1 MNPRRNPRCRVEVLL
16 SLDALMIDWLR
27 YLLMMFYAP
36 VRGMRGMRDRGSL
49 APVAVIAFLGQLA
62 YAVVTKKFAGL
73 PTIGS
78 GGSTYTEL
86 FDAAKYV
93 VLIAIVLVPILT
105 LIANLFERRG
115 SFRVVITQEYASVAA
130 TMFYVLTA
138 ANVFSLLI
146 AALLHY
152 TGAQAQQVA
161 SMIQHADQTRAMLPS
176 DPQFQEAADQL
187 FSNPALLALQLFAL
201 PRLLFLGIGIELGV
215 KDAFRMS
222 GIRAFAVTFFG
233 SLAAVFVIPIF
244 EVLISSL
251 PRSPFLLFI
260 LFILLRGYF
269 SDILGSHRAKA
280 AFKQN
285 LESATLN
292 PADAS
297 AHYNLGLIH
306 QSRGEFDQARQRF
319 ERALEIDPE
328 EIDASYQLGRI
339 ARQQKRYADAIQNF
353 EHVVMR
359 NQTHSQHEVW
369 REVAATYIAAGQFED
384 ARTALDQFLEHRP
397 SDPEGLYLMGRA
409 HAGLGHKREAT
420 SLMQACI
427 EAVKTAPAYK
437 YRASKR
443 WLNEAQQFIKS
454 SQ

>member
-1 MNPRRNPRCRVEVLL
+1 MF
-16 SLDALMIDWLR
+16 DWLR
-27 YLLMMFYAP
+27 FLLMIFYAP

-49 APVAVIAFLGQLA
+49 APV
-62 YAVVTKKFAGL
+62 
-73 PTIGS
+73 
-78 GGSTYTEL
+78 
-86 FDAAKYV
+86 
-93 VLIAIVLVPILT
+93 VLIAFAAQFAFGFVAKRFAGVTYGVTWELFHTAKIIAIVAIVLLPILT
-105 LIANLFERRG
+105 LVANMFERRG
-115 SFRVVITQEYASVAA
+115 SFRVVLTQEYAPLAA
-130 TMFYVLTA
+130 SLFYFLTA
-138 ANVFSLLI
+138 ANVLGLLI
-146 AALLHY
+146 ATFLHY
-152 TGAQAQQVA
+152 SGIQAQTV
-161 SMIQHADQTRAMLPS
+161 AMLLVAYQTPGAAPEFAQS
-176 DPQFQEAADQL
+176 GPFAEQLKNPVFLAYNLFTMFQRGL
-187 FSNPALLALQLFAL
+187 F
-201 PRLLFLGIGIELGV
+201 GIGIILGV
-215 KDAFRMS
+215 KDTFRMS
-222 GIRAFAVTFFG
+222 AVRAFGVTFISYF
-233 SLAAVFVIPIF
+233 AVQFIAPIAF
-244 EVLISSL
+244 HLFSGIAG
-251 PRSPFLLFI
+251 SPFLLFF
-260 LFILLRGYF
+260 LFLLLRGYF
-269 SDILGSHRAKA
+269 TDIMGGHRARA

-306 QSRGEFDQARQRF
+306 QSRGELDQARERF
-319 ERALEIDPE
+319 DRALQIDPE

-353 EHVVMR
+353 EQVVAR
-359 NQTHSQHEVW
+359 NSAHSQYEVW

>member
-1 MNPRRNPRCRVEVLL
+1 MF
-16 SLDALMIDWLR
+16 DWLR
-27 YLLMMFYAP
+27 FLLMIFYAP
-36 VRGMRGMRDRGSL
+36 VRGMRGMRDRSL
-49 APVAVIAFLGQLA
+49 APVVAIAFAAQFAFGYVVKQFAGGPFGITWDLVLTA
-62 YAVVTKKFAGL
+62 KIIAVV
-73 PTIGS
+73 
-78 GGSTYTEL
+78 
-86 FDAAKYV
+86 
-93 VLIAIVLVPILT
+93 AIVLVPILT
-105 LIANLFERRG
+105 LVANMFERRG
-115 SFRVVITQEYASVAA
+115 SFRVVLTQEYAPLAA
-130 TMFYVLTA
+130 SLFYALTA
-138 ANVFSLLI
+138 ASLLSILI
-146 AALLHY
+146 AVVLHY
-152 TGAQAQQVA
+152 SGIQAQTVA
-161 SMIQHADQTRAMLPS
+161 MQLQAYQTPGAMPEFS
-176 DPQFQEAADQL
+176 QTGPYAEQFKDPVFL
-187 FSNPALLALQLFAL
+187 TYILFATFEL
-201 PRLLFLGIGIELGV
+201 GLFGIGTIVAV
-215 KDAFRMS
+215 KDTFRMS
-222 GIRAFAVTFFG
+222 AVRAFAVSFISFF
-233 SLAAVFVIPIF
+233 AAQFVGPIAF
-244 EVLISSL
+244 QLFSGVAG
-251 PRSPFLLFI
+251 SPFLLFF
-260 LFILLRGYF
+260 LFLLLRGYF
-269 SDILGSHRAKA
+269 SDIMGGHRARA

-306 QSRGEFDQARQRF
+306 QSRGELDQARERF
-319 ERALEIDPE
+319 ERALQIDPE

-339 ARQQKRYADAIQNF
+339 ARQQKRYGDAIQNF
-353 EHVVMR
+353 EQVVAR
-359 NQTHSQHEVW
+359 NPAHSQHEVW

>member
-1 MNPRRNPRCRVEVLL
+1 M
-16 SLDALMIDWLR
+16 DWLR
-27 YLLMMFYAP
+27 YLLMIFYAP
-36 VRGMRGMRDRGSL
+36 VRGMRGVRDRGSL
-49 APVAVIAFLGQLA
+49 APVVLIAFLIQIAYSFVTERYAGTAGRTGIFSDLFLA
-62 YAVVTKKFAGL
+62 AMT
-73 PTIGS
+73 
-78 GGSTYTEL
+78 
-86 FDAAKYV
+86 V
-93 VLIAIVLVPILT
+93 VLVAVVLVPILT
-105 LIANLFERRG
+105 LVANMFERRG
-115 SFRVVITQEYASVAA
+115 SFRVVITQEYAPVAA

-138 ANVFSLLI
+138 ANILSILI

-152 TGAQAQQVA
+152 SGIQSQFVA
-161 SMIQHADQTRAMLPS
+161 AMLQQG
-176 DPQFQEAADQL
+176 DEMRTAVRDNPQ
-187 FSNPALLALQLFAL
+187 LALQMDQLLNDPGLLYQALFGI
-201 PRLLFLGIGIELGV
+201 PKMFLFGVGMVFGV

-222 GIRAFAVTFFG
+222 AVRAFAVTVIACFG
-233 SLAAVFVIPIF
+233 SALVLPIVGRLFSGVFG
-244 EVLISSL
+244 
-251 PRSPFLLFI
+251 SPFLLFL
-260 LFILLRGYF
+260 LFLLLRGYF
-269 SDILGSHRAKA
+269 SDIMGSHRAKA

-306 QSRGEFDQARQRF
+306 QSRGELDEARARF
-319 ERALEIDPE
+319 ERALEIDAE

-339 ARQQKRYADAIQNF
+339 ARQQKRYADAIQSF
-353 EHVVMR
+353 EQVVAR
-359 NQTHSQHEVW
+359 NPAHSQHEVW

>member
-1 MNPRRNPRCRVEVLL
+1 MF
-16 SLDALMIDWLR
+16 DWLR
-27 YLLMMFYAP
+27 FLLMTFYAP

-49 APVAVIAFLGQLA
+49 APVVLIAFAGQFAFGFVVKNFAGANYGVVWELFHTA
-62 YAVVTKKFAGL
+62 KIIAVVT
-73 PTIGS
+73 
-78 GGSTYTEL
+78 
-86 FDAAKYV
+86 
-93 VLIAIVLVPILT
+93 IVLVPILT
-105 LIANLFERRG
+105 LVANMFERRG
-115 SFRVVITQEYASVAA
+115 SFRVVLTQEYAPLAASVL
-130 TMFYVLTA
+130 YVLTA
-138 ANVFSLLI
+138 ANLFGLLI
-146 AALLHY
+146 AVFLHFS
-152 TGAQAQQVA
+152 GIQAQTV
-161 SMIQHADQTRAMLPS
+161 AMLL
-176 DPQFQEAADQL
+176 QFYQSPDAPEAARTGILAEQVKNPIFLAYEL
-187 FSNPALLALQLFAL
+187 FVMFERGLF
-201 PRLLFLGIGIELGV
+201 GIGIVLAV
-215 KDAFRMS
+215 RDVFRMS
-222 GIRAFAVTFFG
+222 TGRAFAVTFLSCFTG
-233 SLAAVFVIPIF
+233 LIFAQPVLSLLSGVAG
-244 EVLISSL
+244 
-251 PRSPFLLFI
+251 SPFLLFF
-260 LFILLRGYF
+260 LFLLLRGYY
-269 SDILGSHRAKA
+269 SDIMGGHRARA

-306 QSRGEFDQARQRF
+306 QSRGEFDQARERF
-319 ERALEIDPE
+319 ARALEIDPE

-339 ARQQKRYADAIQNF
+339 ARQQKRYAEAIQNF
-353 EHVVMR
+353 EQVVAR
-359 NQTHSQHEVW
+359 DSAHSQYEVW

>member
-1 MNPRRNPRCRVEVLL
+1 VSRLK
-16 SLDALMIDWLR
+16 SLEQQIHMIHWLR
-27 YLLMMFYAP
+27 SLLMVFYAP
-36 VRGMRGMRDRGSL
+36 VRGMREMRDRGSL
-49 APVAVIAFLGQLA
+49 APVALLAFMSQAG
-62 YAVVTKKFAGL
+62 YSFVTEKFAG
-73 PTIGS
+73 T
-78 GGSTYTEL
+78 
-86 FDAAKYV
+86 AARAGIFSDLYQAATMV
-93 VLIAIVLVPILT
+93 VLVAVVLVPIFT
-105 LIANLFERRG
+105 LVANTFERRG
-115 SFRVVITQEYASVAA
+115 SFRVVITQEYAAVAA
-130 TMFYVLTA
+130 MMFYVLMAT
-138 ANVFSLLI
+138 NVLAMVI
-146 AALLHY
+146 ATILHY
-152 TGAQAQQVA
+152 SGIQAQQIA
-161 SMIQHADQTRAMLPS
+161 GMIEHADQTRAMLP
-176 DPQFQEAADQL
+176 DTPQWAAAAEQL
-187 FSNPALLALQLFAL
+187 KNPAILSENLFLLPKLALFAV
-201 PRLLFLGIGIELGV
+201 GMIIGV
-215 KDAFRMS
+215 KDTFRMS
-222 GIRAFAVTFFG
+222 AVRAFGVTVVSFFVSFLVAPIAYRLFSG
-233 SLAAVFVIPIF
+233 VFG
-244 EVLISSL
+244 
-251 PRSPFLLFI
+251 SPFLLF
-260 LFILLRGYF
+260 LVFMLLRGYF
-269 SDILGSHRAKA
+269 SDIMGSHRAKA

-306 QSRGEFDQARQRF
+306 QNRGELEAARERF
-319 ERALEIDPE
+319 ERALQIDAE

-353 EHVVMR
+353 ENVVAR
-359 NQTHSQHEVW
+359 NQAHSQYEVW

-454 SQ
+454 GQ

>member
-1 MNPRRNPRCRVEVLL
+1 MINWLRFL
-16 SLDALMIDWLR
+16 LMI
-27 YLLMMFYAP
+27 FYAP

-49 APVAVIAFLGQLA
+49 APVALIAFLSQAA
-62 YAVVTKKFAGL
+62 YSFVTEKFAG
-73 PTIGS
+73 TSARAGVV
-78 GGSTYTEL
+78 GDL
-86 FDAAKYV
+86 FQAAIIV
-93 VLIAIVLVPILT
+93 VMVAVVLVPILT
-105 LIANLFERRG
+105 LVANMFERRG
-115 SFRVVITQEYASVAA
+115 SFRVVITQEYAPVAA

-138 ANVFSLLI
+138 ANLISILI
-146 AALLHY
+146 AVLMHY
-152 TGAQAQQVA
+152 SGIQAQQVA
-161 SMIQHADQTRAMLPS
+161 SMIEHADQTRAMLPNTPEFAVAAEQLK
-176 DPQFQEAADQL
+176 DPAILSENL
-187 FSNPALLALQLFAL
+187 FLLPKLVLFA
-201 PRLLFLGIGIELGV
+201 IGMVVGV

-222 GIRAFAVTFFG
+222 ATRAFAVTLISVFG
-233 SLAAVFVIPIF
+233 SMFVAPLAARLFSGVFG
-244 EVLISSL
+244 
-251 PRSPFLLFI
+251 SPFLLFI
-260 LFILLRGYF
+260 LFMLLRGYV
-269 SDILGSHRAKA
+269 SDIMGSHRAKA

-306 QSRGEFDQARQRF
+306 QSRGELDQARERF
-319 ERALEIDPE
+319 ERALQIDPE

-339 ARQQKRYADAIQNF
+339 ARQQKRYADAIKNF
-353 EHVVMR
+353 EQVVTR
-359 NQTHSQHEVW
+359 NPAHSQHEIW

>member
-1 MNPRRNPRCRVEVLL
+1 MF
-16 SLDALMIDWLR
+16 DWLR
-27 YLLMMFYAP
+27 FLLMTFYAP

-49 APVAVIAFLGQLA
+49 APVVLIAFAGQFAFGFVVKNFAGANYGVVWELFHTA
-62 YAVVTKKFAGL
+62 KIIAVVT
-73 PTIGS
+73 
-78 GGSTYTEL
+78 
-86 FDAAKYV
+86 
-93 VLIAIVLVPILT
+93 IVLVPILT
-105 LIANLFERRG
+105 LVANMFERRG
-115 SFRVVITQEYASVAA
+115 SFRVVLTQEYAPLAASVL
-130 TMFYVLTA
+130 YYLTA
-138 ANVFSLLI
+138 ANLFGLLI
-146 AALLHY
+146 AVFLHY
-152 TGAQAQQVA
+152 SGIQAQTV
-161 SMIQHADQTRAMLPS
+161 AMLL
-176 DPQFQEAADQL
+176 QFYQSPDAPEAARTGILAEQVKNPIFLAYEL
-187 FSNPALLALQLFAL
+187 FVMFERGLF
-201 PRLLFLGIGIELGV
+201 GIGVVLAV
-215 KDAFRMS
+215 RDVFRMS
-222 GIRAFAVTFFG
+222 TGRAFAVTFLSCFTG
-233 SLAAVFVIPIF
+233 LIFAQPVLSLLSGVAG
-244 EVLISSL
+244 
-251 PRSPFLLFI
+251 SPFLLFF
-260 LFILLRGYF
+260 LFLLLRGYY
-269 SDILGSHRAKA
+269 SDIMGGHRARA

-306 QSRGEFDQARQRF
+306 QSRGELDQARERF
-319 ERALEIDPE
+319 ARALEIDPE

-353 EHVVMR
+353 EQVVAR
-359 NQTHSQHEVW
+359 NEAHSQYEVW

>member
-1 MNPRRNPRCRVEVLL
+1 
-16 SLDALMIDWLR
+16 
-27 YLLMMFYAP
+27 
-36 VRGMRGMRDRGSL
+36 
-49 APVAVIAFLGQLA
+49 
-62 YAVVTKKFAGL
+62 
-73 PTIGS
+73 
-78 GGSTYTEL
+78 
-86 FDAAKYV
+86 
-93 VLIAIVLVPILT
+93 
-105 LIANLFERRG
+105 
-115 SFRVVITQEYASVAA
+115 
-130 TMFYVLTA
+130 
-138 ANVFSLLI
+138 
-146 AALLHY
+146 
-152 TGAQAQQVA
+152 
-161 SMIQHADQTRAMLPS
+161 MIQNADQTRAMFADNPQLAAAAEQLYN
-176 DPQFQEAADQL
+176 DPALISQQL
-187 FSNPALLALQLFAL
+187 FVMPKLLLFAV
-201 PRLLFLGIGIELGV
+201 GVVLGV

-222 GIRAFAVTFFG
+222 LARAFGVTVISLIG
-233 SLAAVFVIPIF
+233 SLFVAPIAARLFSGVFG
-244 EVLISSL
+244 
-251 PRSPFLLFI
+251 SPFLLF
-260 LFILLRGYF
+260 LVFMLLRGYF
-269 SDILGSHRAKA
+269 SDIMGSHRAKA

-297 AHYNLGLIH
+297 AHYNLGLIY
-306 QSRGEFDQARQRF
+306 QSRGELDAARERF
-319 ERALEIDPE
+319 ERALQIDPE

-353 EHVVMR
+353 EQVVAR
-359 NQTHSQHEVW
+359 NPAHSQHEVW

>member
-1 MNPRRNPRCRVEVLL
+1 
-16 SLDALMIDWLR
+16 MIDWLR
-27 YLLMMFYAP
+27 SLLMIFYAP
-36 VRGMRGMRDRGSL
+36 ARGMRAMRDRGSL
-49 APVAVIAFLGQLA
+49 APVALIVFLSQVVYNVI
-62 YAVVTKKFAGL
+62 TKRFSGL

-78 GGSTYTEL
+78 GGGIYPEL
-86 FDAAKYV
+86 FEAAKFV
-93 VLIAIVLVPILT
+93 VLVAVVLVPILT
-105 LIANLFERRG
+105 LIANMFERRG
-115 SFRVVITQEYASVAA
+115 SFRVVITQEYAPVAA

-138 ANVFSLLI
+138 ANIFAIIV

-152 TGAQAQQVA
+152 SGMQAQQVA
-161 SMIQHADQTRAMLPS
+161 SMIQHADQTRAMLPA
-176 DPQFQEAADQL
+176 DAQFQAAADHL
-187 FSNPALLALQLFAL
+187 FSNPPLLSQQLFNIS
-201 PRLLFLGIGIELGV
+201 RLLFFAVGILLGV
-215 KDAFRMS
+215 KDAFRTS
-222 GIRAFAVTFFG
+222 LIRSFFVT
-233 SLAAVFVIPIF
+233 LIAVFTAQFFLPVV
-244 EVLISSL
+244 ETVVSAL
-251 PRSPFLLFI
+251 PRSPFLLFL

-269 SDILGSHRAKA
+269 SDILGSHRARA

-306 QSRGEFDQARQRF
+306 QSRGELDQARERF
-319 ERALEIDPE
+319 ERALQIDAE

-339 ARQQKRYADAIQNF
+339 ARQQKRYADAIHNF
-353 EHVVMR
+353 EQVVMR
-359 NQTHSQHEVW
+359 NPAHSQHEVW

>member
-1 MNPRRNPRCRVEVLL
+1 ML
-16 SLDALMIDWLR
+16 DWLR
-27 YLLMMFYAP
+27 FLLMIFHAP

-49 APVAVIAFLGQLA
+49 APV
-62 YAVVTKKFAGL
+62 
-73 PTIGS
+73 
-78 GGSTYTEL
+78 
-86 FDAAKYV
+86 
-93 VLIAIVLVPILT
+93 VLIAFAGQFAYGYVAKKYAGATYGVTWELFHTAKIIAIVAIVMVPILT
-105 LIANLFERRG
+105 LVANMFERRG
-115 SFRVVITQEYASVAA
+115 SFRVVLTQEYAPLAA
-130 TMFYVLTA
+130 SLFYVLTA
-138 ANVFSLLI
+138 ANILGLLI
-146 AALLHY
+146 ATVLHY
-152 TGAQAQQVA
+152 SGVQAQTV
-161 SMIQHADQTRAMLPS
+161 AMLLVTYQNPDAVPKIAQS
-176 DPQFQEAADQL
+176 GELAEQLKNPVFLAYQL
-187 FSNPALLALQLFAL
+187 FTMFQRGLF
-201 PRLLFLGIGIELGV
+201 GIGVILAV
-215 KDAFRMS
+215 KDTFRMS
-222 GIRAFAVTFFG
+222 AVRAFGVTFISYF
-233 SLAAVFVIPIF
+233 AVQLIAPIAF
-244 EVLISSL
+244 HLFSGVAG
-251 PRSPFLLFI
+251 SPFLLFF
-260 LFILLRGYF
+260 LFLLLRNYF
-269 SDILGSHRAKA
+269 SDIMGGHRARA

-297 AHYNLGLIH
+297 AHYNLGLLH
-306 QSRGEFDQARQRF
+306 QGRGELDQARQRF

-353 EHVVMR
+353 EQVVTR
-359 NQTHSQHEVW
+359 NPAHSQHEIW

>member
-1 MNPRRNPRCRVEVLL
+1 ML
-16 SLDALMIDWLR
+16 DWLR
-27 YLLMMFYAP
+27 FLLMIFYAP

-49 APVAVIAFLGQLA
+49 APVVLIAFIAQFAFGFVA
-62 YAVVTKKFAGL
+62 KRFAGAAGYG
-73 PTIGS
+73 IVW
-78 GGSTYTEL
+78 EL
-86 FDAAKYV
+86 FHTAKIIAIV
-93 VLIAIVLVPILT
+93 AIVLVPILT
-105 LIANLFERRG
+105 LVANMFERRG
-115 SFRVVITQEYASVAA
+115 SFRVVLTQEYAPLAA
-130 TMFYVLTA
+130 SLFYVLTT
-138 ANVFSLLI
+138 ANVFGILI
-146 AALLHY
+146 AAFLHY
-152 TGAQAQQVA
+152 TGVQAQTV
-161 SMIQHADQTRAMLPS
+161 AMLLHAYQTPG
-176 DPQFQEAADQL
+176 AAPDFAQSGPLGEQL
-187 FSNPALLALQLFAL
+187 KNPVFLGYSLFAMFQ
-201 PRLLFLGIGIELGV
+201 RMLFGIGMIFAV
-215 KDAFRMS
+215 KDTFRMS
-222 GIRAFAVTFFG
+222 AVRAFAVTFISAF
-233 SLAAVFVIPIF
+233 AAQFVAPIAF
-244 EVLISSL
+244 YLFSGVAG
-251 PRSPFLLFI
+251 SPFLLFF
-260 LFILLRGYF
+260 LFLLLRGYF
-269 SDILGSHRAKA
+269 SDIMGSHRARA
-280 AFKQN
+280 AFRQN

-306 QSRGEFDQARQRF
+306 QSRGELDQARQRF

-339 ARQQKRYADAIQNF
+339 ARQQKRYAEAIQNF
-353 EHVVMR
+353 EHVVAR
-359 NQTHSQHEVW
+359 NAAHSQHEVW

>member
-1 MNPRRNPRCRVEVLL
+1 
-16 SLDALMIDWLR
+16 MIDWLR
-27 YLLMMFYAP
+27 FLLMIFYAP
-36 VRGMRGMRDRGSL
+36 VRGMRAMRDRGSL
-49 APVAVIAFLGQLA
+49 APVAVIGLLGQFA
-62 YAVVTKKFAGL
+62 YTVITKKFAGI

-78 GGSTYTEL
+78 GGGVYHEL
-86 FDAAKYV
+86 FDAAKFV
-93 VLIAIVLVPILT
+93 ALVAVVLVPILT
-105 LIANLFERRG
+105 LVANMFERRG
-115 SFRVVITQEYASVAA
+115 SFRVVITQEYAPVAA

-138 ANVFSLLI
+138 ANIFSILI

-152 TGAQAQQVA
+152 TGAQEMQVA
-161 SMIQHADQTRAMLPS
+161 SLIQHQDQTRAMLPG
-176 DPQFQEAADQL
+176 DPQSQAAADML
-187 FSNPALLALQLFAL
+187 FSNPGLLAQQLFL
-201 PRLLFLGIGIELGV
+201 IPRLMIFAAGIVLGV

-222 GIRAFAVTFFG
+222 FIRAFGVTFIGGF
-233 SLAAVFVIPIF
+233 AAVVVGPII
-244 EVLISSL
+244 EALLSGL
-251 PRSPFLLFI
+251 PRSPFLLFF

-269 SDILGSHRAKA
+269 SDIVSGHRARA

-353 EHVVMR
+353 EHVVVR
-359 NQTHSQHEVW
+359 NPAHSQHEVW